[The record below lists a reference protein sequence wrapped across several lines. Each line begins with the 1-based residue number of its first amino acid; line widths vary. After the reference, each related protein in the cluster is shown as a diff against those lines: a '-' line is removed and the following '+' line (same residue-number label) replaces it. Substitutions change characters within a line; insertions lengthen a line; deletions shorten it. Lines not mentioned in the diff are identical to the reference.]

1 MMAKCPER
9 RVIDG
14 GSQALAEAADERSR
28 GGHCGGPLAIDSMA
42 WCIQCAVVTPAA
54 MTVLR
59 HDHAAAEADDQ
70 QSGNQQGKST
80 VHGVSSWID
89 LG

>member
-14 GSQALAEAADERSR
+14 GSQALAEAADERSCDGH
-28 GGHCGGPLAIDSMA
+28 GGGQLADDSMA
-42 WCIQCAVVTPAA
+42 GRVHCAVVTPAA
-54 MTVLR
+54 MTVFR
-59 HDHAAAEADDQ
+59 HDHAAAETDDQ
-70 QSGNQQGKST
+70 RSGNQQGKST